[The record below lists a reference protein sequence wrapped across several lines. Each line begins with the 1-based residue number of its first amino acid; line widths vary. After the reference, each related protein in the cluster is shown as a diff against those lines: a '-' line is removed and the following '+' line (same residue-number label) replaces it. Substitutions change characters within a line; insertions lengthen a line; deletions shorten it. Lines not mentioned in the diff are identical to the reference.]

1 MHKTAAAVA
10 AGPAEDACDLS
21 SGSPACVVLTGGDC
35 SLLATHI
42 NGKHLQ
48 AASRGDEVRGMAC
61 QLECHSYSNSS
72 FTGKWQEVKP
82 DRACCCSL
90 KAGYIIHKQAGQP
103 MIWTVLLEV
112 DRQRGPREVS
122 FSHFCLVPKQGVH
135 IGHLVQAPQLDR
147 AVKGAGEQLVS
158 VLPEGQAGDD
168 VPVGVASCEGLHIAL
183 RARVPDVDLVVS
195 PSKSKV
201 PAAGLL
207 SGLVTL
213 MMPDQVGALH
223 SADLVLGA

>member
-1 MHKTAAAVA
+1 
-10 AGPAEDACDLS
+10 
-21 SGSPACVVLTGGDC
+21 
-35 SLLATHI
+35 
-42 NGKHLQ
+42 
-48 AASRGDEVRGMAC
+48 
-61 QLECHSYSNSS
+61 
-72 FTGKWQEVKP
+72 
-82 DRACCCSL
+82 
-90 KAGYIIHKQAGQP
+90 

-112 DRQRGPREVS
+112 DWQRGPREVS

-195 PSKSKV
+195 PNNKKIH
-201 PAAGLL
+201 AAGP
-207 SGLVTL
+207 G
-213 MMPDQVGALH
+213 D
-223 SADLVLGA
+223 ADDARPGGGFTQC